1 MNQARQE
8 SVERLAYCI
17 WQDRSRR
24 KEVDANDSEKNYY
37 LALKTLYPEEVKD
50 ECFNHS

>member
-17 WQDRSRR
+17 WQDKNRR
-24 KEVDANDSEKNYY
+24 KEPDAGDAKKNYY

-50 ECFNHS
+50 ECLNNS